1 MDGIRQ
7 LKSKISMKKFV
18 IIFLAVLCSGN
29 QYSQEPWTLEACVNR
44 ALEMNIS
51 IKQSQLEYAGSEID
65 RKGAIGNFLP
75 NINIGS
81 SHSWNVGLNQNI
93 TTGLLEN
100 FTTQFSSMNLNLN
113 VNLYNGL
120 QNVKR
125 LHRANLAILA
135 SQYQLEDMTENVA
148 LRVAN
153 SYLQILFS
161 KESLAVQK
169 LQLEITKKEL
179 TRVNELVKG
188 GVVPKGDVYEIEAN
202 LASQEKNVVDA
213 QNAYFL
219 SKIALAQL
227 ILIDDYE
234 NFEIANESYDIPIA
248 NILDKTAT
256 EIFNYAVGNKKD
268 IKISETNVE
277 IAKKD
282 LELSK
287 SLLQP
292 RLSAF
297 YSYSSRIGY
306 SDRVVPTGEFGT
318 STIGFVEST
327 NEKVIAPFPIYK
339 SEKPLSFSEQFD
351 LNAGQNFG
359 LSLSIPI
366 LNNLSN
372 RTNVDRTKV
381 NILRSINSLE
391 QKKLDLENT
400 VNQSYNDAK
409 GAYKAYEASQ
419 KLVLARESAFE
430 YAQSKF
436 EVGAMNSFD
445 FTQAKQR
452 FELAQ
457 SELIRTKYDYI
468 FKLKVLEFYFGVP
481 ISVN

>member
-7 LKSKISMKKFV
+7 LKSKIIMKKFV

-161 KESLAVQK
+161 KESLAVQN

-179 TRVNELVKG
+179 TRVKDLVDG

-234 NFEIANESYDIPIA
+234 NFEIA
-248 NILDKTAT
+248 K
-256 EIFNYAVGNKKD
+256 
-268 IKISETNVE
+268 
-277 IAKKD
+277 
-282 LELSK
+282 
-287 SLLQP
+287 
-292 RLSAF
+292 
-297 YSYSSRIGY
+297 
-306 SDRVVPTGEFGT
+306 
-318 STIGFVEST
+318 
-327 NEKVIAPFPIYK
+327 
-339 SEKPLSFSEQFD
+339 
-351 LNAGQNFG
+351 
-359 LSLSIPI
+359 
-366 LNNLSN
+366 
-372 RTNVDRTKV
+372 
-381 NILRSINSLE
+381 
-391 QKKLDLENT
+391 
-400 VNQSYNDAK
+400 
-409 GAYKAYEASQ
+409 
-419 KLVLARESAFE
+419 
-430 YAQSKF
+430 
-436 EVGAMNSFD
+436 
-445 FTQAKQR
+445 
-452 FELAQ
+452 
-457 SELIRTKYDYI
+457 
-468 FKLKVLEFYFGVP
+468 
-481 ISVN
+481 

>member
-1 MDGIRQ
+1 M
-7 LKSKISMKKFV
+7 KILTAL
-18 IIFLAVLCSGN
+18 ILFLFCSN
-29 QYSQEPWTLEACVNR
+29 LQYAQETWTLEACVKR
-44 ALEMNIS
+44 ALEKNIS
-51 IKQSQLEYAGSEID
+51 IKQSQLDYAGSEID
-65 RKGAIGNFLP
+65 KQGAIGNFLP
-75 NINIGS
+75 NVNIGS

-113 VNLYNGL
+113 VNIYNGL

-135 SQYQLEDMTENVA
+135 SQYQLEDMTENIA

-169 LQLEITKKEL
+169 LQLDITIKEL
-179 TRVNELVKG
+179 KRANELVDG
-188 GVVPKGDVYEIEAN
+188 GVIPKGDVYEIEAN

-213 QNAYFL
+213 ENAYFL

-227 ILIDDYE
+227 ILIEDYQS
-234 NFEIANESYDIPIA
+234 FEIANETYDIPIA
-248 NILDKTAT
+248 DILDKTAT

-292 RLSAF
+292 RLSGF
-297 YSYSSRIGY
+297 YSYSTRIGY
-306 SDRVVPTGEFGT
+306 SDRFVPTGEFGT
-318 STIGFVEST
+318 NTIGFVEGT
-327 NEKVIAPFPIYK
+327 NDKVLAPYAKYK
-339 SEKPLSFSEQFD
+339 SESPLSFSEQFD

-372 RTNVDRTKV
+372 RTNVNRTKI
-381 NILRSINSLE
+381 NILRSVNSLE

-409 GAYKAYEASQ
+409 GAYKAYVASQ
-419 KLVLARESAFE
+419 KLVKARKSAFE

-481 ISVN
+481 ITIN